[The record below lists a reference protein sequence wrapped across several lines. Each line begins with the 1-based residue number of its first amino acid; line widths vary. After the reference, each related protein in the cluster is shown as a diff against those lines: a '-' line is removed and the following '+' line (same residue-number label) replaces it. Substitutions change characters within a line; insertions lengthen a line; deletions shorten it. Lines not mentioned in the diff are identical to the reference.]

1 MKKYLAIL
9 LGALFLGNQDLQS
22 YVVHGNAGINIGFV
36 DVNKNKKTLK
46 DKSVLGFSSTTPFM
60 VGASAELNCR
70 THQKISFGGYADV
83 DWLNKKAGYNVS
95 NLTNPMLSEIT
106 SVTTLTDDDTA
117 AFASLANNKKLLSAK
132 MRAHFGIGVHCIYH
146 CNEAVSLQLGCGY
159 GHINKSVR
167 KSTLTEKS
175 AEITS
180 LTKGTAA
187 NIAKAWTAFDAKKI
201 RKLKKGGFEI
211 KGLAAVNMSKDFGA
225 NVAVSYITGVKA
237 WRACVGVRANF

>member
-22 YVVHGNAGINIGFV
+22 YVVHGNAGINVGFV
-36 DVNKNKKTLK
+36 DVNKNKKTINGAT
-46 DKSVLGFSSTTPFM
+46 LGFSSTTPFM
-60 VGASAELNCR
+60 VGASAELNCK

-83 DWLNKKAGYNVS
+83 DWLNKKSGYSVNNISSEAVK
-95 NLTNPMLSEIT
+95 EIT
-106 SVTTLTDDDTA
+106 AATLLTTEDISVLT
-117 AFASLANNKKLLSAK
+117 SLANNKKLLSAK
-132 MRAHFGIGVHCIYH
+132 MRAHFGIGLHCIYH
-146 CNEAVSLQLGCGY
+146 CSDAVSLQLGCGY
-159 GHINKSVR
+159 GHINKSYR

-180 LTKGTAA
+180 LKKGTAA
-187 NIAKAWTAFDAKKI
+187 NIAQAWTAFDARKI
-201 RKLKKGGFEI
+201 RKLKKSGFEI
-211 KGLAAVNMSKDFGA
+211 KGLAAVNMTKDFGA